1 MIPSLNNQYLP
12 VFWAVC
18 SRLFC
23 LFVCFFFS
31 FWEWEGGG
39 KKNFFFFFW
48 LCLWHAQVP
57 GLGIEPM
64 PQQRLKSLQVTML
77 DLNPLH
83 HTETP
88 INVLFLY
95 LFFMEFPVQG
105 SDPSRSCKLSHSCG
119 SAGSLTH
126 CVGLGIKPVSQH
138 SQGTADPIAPKQEQ
152 TPANILNRSL

>member
-1 MIPSLNNQYLP
+1 MFKAL
-12 VFWAVC
+12 
-18 SRLFC
+18 
-23 LFVCFFFS
+23 LFVCLFLFFFLRMR
-31 FWEWEGGG
+31 ERGE
-39 KKNFFFFFW
+39 KKLFFFFFW
-48 LCLWHAQVP
+48 LCLRHAQVP

-64 PQQRLKSLQVTML
+64 PQQRLKPLQVTML

-95 LFFMEFPVQG
+95 LFFFGHLKHMEFSVQG